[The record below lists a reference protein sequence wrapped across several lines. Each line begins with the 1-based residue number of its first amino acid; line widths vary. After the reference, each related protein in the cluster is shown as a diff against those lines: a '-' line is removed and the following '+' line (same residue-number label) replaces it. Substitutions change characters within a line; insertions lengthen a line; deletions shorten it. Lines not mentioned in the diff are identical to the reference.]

1 MKLPAARVRLAFAA
15 AWCIALPLALPEG
28 RAGRDLAARQAAA
41 SASPPLVYAAEV
53 DGIIHPV
60 TAEFMIGTIERAS
73 AEGASLVVFTLRTP
87 GGLVD
92 STLAINRAII
102 AARTP
107 VVVYVAPSG
116 SRAAS
121 AGFLITIAADVAAM
135 APGTHIGAAHPVSG
149 TGEKMDETM
158 ANKAAQ
164 DLAAQARSLA
174 EKRKRNIA
182 LAEEAVTKSRSF
194 TDQEAL
200 SASPPL
206 VDLVVPNFDELLNK
220 LDGRTIA
227 RFDGSTVTLHLAG
240 ATVRRVEMSWRQRL
254 LSAIAHP
261 QVAYLLFSLGTLGL
275 TIELWNP
282 GAIVPGVVGGLCLL
296 LAFFAFQILP
306 VNYAGL
312 LLILFGLMLLVLEI
326 KVTSFGLLA
335 VGGIVS
341 LIFGSLMLMDSPV
354 PELRL
359 GLTLVLPVSL
369 GLSAIVLFLVR
380 LAVQS
385 QRRRAVTGDAGMI
398 GETGQALTAIAPG
411 GAGRVSVH
419 GEIWNATAEE
429 PIAEGD
435 EVAVTAVR
443 GLKLTV
449 RRAGPGGATQGG
461 V

>member
-1 MKLPAARVRLAFAA
+1 MRPAAARIRFAFAG
-15 AWCIALPLALPEG
+15 AWCLTLALAP
-28 RAGRDLAARQAAA
+28 LAARQTAPA
-41 SASPPLVYAAEV
+41 SSPPLVYAAEV
-53 DGIIHPV
+53 DAIIHPV
-60 TAEFMIGTIERAS
+60 TAEYMIGTIDRAS
-73 AEGASLVVFTLRTP
+73 AAGAALVVFTLRTP

-92 STLAINRAII
+92 STLAINKAII
-102 AARTP
+102 ASRTP

-149 TGEKMDETM
+149 GGEKMDETM
-158 ANKAAQ
+158 SNKAAQ
-164 DLAAQARSLA
+164 DVAAQARSLA
-174 EKRKRNIA
+174 EQRRRNVA

-206 VDLVVPNFDELLNK
+206 VDLVAPTFDDLLK
-220 LDGRTIA
+220 QLDGRTIT
-227 RFDGSTVTLHLAG
+227 RFDGRTVTLHLAG

-282 GAIVPGVVGGLCLL
+282 GAIVPGIVGGVCLL

-312 LLILFGLMLLVLEI
+312 LLILFGLILLVLEV
-326 KVTSFGLLA
+326 KVTSFGVLA
-335 VGGIVS
+335 IGGITS

-359 GLTLVLPVSL
+359 GLTIVLPVSL
-369 GLSAIVLFLVR
+369 GLSAIVLFLVN

-385 QRRRAVTGDAGMI
+385 QRRRAVTGEAGMI

-411 GAGRVSVH
+411 GAGRVSAH

-435 EVAVTAVR
+435 EVAVTAVH

-449 RRAGPGGATQGG
+449 RRARPGGAAQGG
-461 V
+461 A

>member
-1 MKLPAARVRLAFAA
+1 MRPAAARIRFAFAG
-15 AWCIALPLALPEG
+15 AWCLTLALAP
-28 RAGRDLAARQAAA
+28 LAARQTAPA
-41 SASPPLVYAAEV
+41 SSPPLVYAAEV
-53 DGIIHPV
+53 DAIIHPV
-60 TAEFMIGTIERAS
+60 TAEYMIGTIDRAS
-73 AEGASLVVFTLRTP
+73 AAGAALVVFTLRTP

-92 STLAINRAII
+92 STLAINKAII
-102 AARTP
+102 ASRTP

-149 TGEKMDETM
+149 GGEKMDEAM
-158 ANKAAQ
+158 SNKAAQ
-164 DLAAQARSLA
+164 DVAAQARSLA
-174 EKRKRNIA
+174 EQRRRNVA

-206 VDLVVPNFDELLNK
+206 VDLVAPTFDDLLK
-220 LDGRTIA
+220 QLDGRTIT
-227 RFDGSTVTLHLAG
+227 RFDGRTVTLHLAG

-282 GAIVPGVVGGLCLL
+282 GAIVPGIVGGVCLL

-312 LLILFGLMLLVLEI
+312 LLILFGLILLVLEV
-326 KVTSFGLLA
+326 KVTSFGVLA
-335 VGGIVS
+335 VGGITS

-359 GLTLVLPVSL
+359 GLTIVLPVSL
-369 GLSAIVLFLVR
+369 GFSAVVLFLVR
-380 LAVQS
+380 LAVES
-385 QRRRAVTGDAGMI
+385 QRRRAVTGEAGMI

-411 GAGRVSVH
+411 RAGRVSAH
-419 GEIWNATAEE
+419 GEIWNATADES
-429 PIAEGD
+429 IAEGD
-435 EVAVTAVR
+435 DVAITAVH

-449 RRAGPGGATQGG
+449 RRAGPGGAAQGG
-461 V
+461 A

>member
-1 MKLPAARVRLAFAA
+1 MRPAAARIRFAFAG
-15 AWCIALPLALPEG
+15 AWCLTLALAP
-28 RAGRDLAARQAAA
+28 LAARQTAPA
-41 SASPPLVYAAEV
+41 SSPPLVYAAEV
-53 DGIIHPV
+53 DAIIHPV
-60 TAEFMIGTIERAS
+60 TAEYMIGTIDRAS
-73 AEGASLVVFTLRTP
+73 AAGAALVVFTLRTP

-92 STLAINRAII
+92 STLAINKAII
-102 AARTP
+102 ASRTP

-149 TGEKMDETM
+149 GGEKMDETM
-158 ANKAAQ
+158 SNKAAQ
-164 DLAAQARSLA
+164 DVAAQARSLA
-174 EKRKRNIA
+174 EQRRRNVA

-206 VDLVVPNFDELLNK
+206 VDLVAPTFDDLLK
-220 LDGRTIA
+220 QLDGRTIT
-227 RFDGSTVTLHLAG
+227 RFDGRTVTLHLAG

-282 GAIVPGVVGGLCLL
+282 GAIVPGIVGGVCLL

-312 LLILFGLMLLVLEI
+312 LLILFGLILLVLEV
-326 KVTSFGLLA
+326 KVTSFGVLA
-335 VGGIVS
+335 IGGITS

-359 GLTLVLPVSL
+359 GLTIVLPVSL
-369 GLSAIVLFLVR
+369 GLSAIVLFLVN

-385 QRRRAVTGDAGMI
+385 QRRRAVTGEAGMI

-411 GAGRVSVH
+411 SAGRVSAH

-435 EVAVTAVR
+435 EVAVTAVH

-449 RRAGPGGATQGG
+449 RRARPGGAAQGG
-461 V
+461 A

>member
-1 MKLPAARVRLAFAA
+1 MRPAAARIRFAFAG
-15 AWCIALPLALPEG
+15 AWCLTLALAP
-28 RAGRDLAARQAAA
+28 LAARQTAPA
-41 SASPPLVYAAEV
+41 SSPPLVYAAEV
-53 DGIIHPV
+53 DAIIHPV
-60 TAEFMIGTIERAS
+60 TAEYMIGTIDRAS
-73 AEGASLVVFTLRTP
+73 AAGAALVVFTLRTP

-92 STLAINRAII
+92 STLAINKAII
-102 AARTP
+102 ASRTP

-149 TGEKMDETM
+149 GGEKMDETM
-158 ANKAAQ
+158 SNKAAQ
-164 DLAAQARSLA
+164 DVAAQARSLA
-174 EKRKRNIA
+174 EQRRRNVA

-206 VDLVVPNFDELLNK
+206 VDLVAPTFDDLLK
-220 LDGRTIA
+220 QLDGRTIT
-227 RFDGSTVTLHLAG
+227 RFDGRTVTLHLAG

-282 GAIVPGVVGGLCLL
+282 GAIVPGIVGGVCLL

-312 LLILFGLMLLVLEI
+312 LLILFGLILLVLEI
-326 KVTSFGLLA
+326 KVTSFGVLA
-335 VGGIVS
+335 IGGITS

-359 GLTLVLPVSL
+359 GLTVVLPVSL
-369 GLSAIVLFLVR
+369 GLSAVVLFLVR
-380 LAVQS
+380 LAVES
-385 QRRRAVTGDAGMI
+385 QRRGAVTGEAGMI

-411 GAGRVSVH
+411 RAGRVSAH
-419 GEIWNATAEE
+419 GEIWNATADES
-429 PIAEGD
+429 IAEGD
-435 EVAVTAVR
+435 EVAITAVH

-449 RRAGPGGATQGG
+449 RRAGPGGAAQGG
-461 V
+461 A

>member
-1 MKLPAARVRLAFAA
+1 MRSRSGRLRLAFGA
-15 AWCIALPLALPEG
+15 AWCLTLALAPPE
-28 RAGRDLAARQAAA
+28 ARQAARP
-41 SASPPLVYAAEV
+41 SSPPLVYAAEI
-53 DGIIHPV
+53 DAIIHPV
-60 TAEFMIGTIERAS
+60 TAEYMIGTIERAG
-73 AEGASLVVFTLRTP
+73 AEGAALVVFTLRTP

-92 STLAINRAII
+92 SMLAINSAII
-102 AARTP
+102 AAKTP

-116 SRAAS
+116 GRAAS

-149 TGEKMDETM
+149 GGEKMDETL

-164 DLAAQARSLA
+164 DLAAHARSLA
-174 EKRKRNIA
+174 ERRKRNIP

-194 TDQEAL
+194 TEQEAL

-206 VDLVVPNFDELLNK
+206 IDLVAPSFDDLLK
-220 LDGRTIA
+220 QLDGRSIT
-227 RFDGSTVTLHLAG
+227 RFDGSTVTLHVAG
-240 ATVRRVEMSWRQRL
+240 ATVRRIEMNWRQRL

-282 GAIVPGVVGGLCLL
+282 GAVLPGVVGGLCLL

-312 LLILFGLMLLVLEI
+312 LLILFGLILLVLEI

-335 VGGIVS
+335 VGGITS
-341 LIFGSLMLMDSPV
+341 LIFGSLILIDSPM

-359 GLTLVLPVSL
+359 GMTIVLPVSL
-369 GLSAIVLFLVR
+369 GFSAIVLFLVN

-385 QRRRAVTGDAGMI
+385 QRRRAVTGEAGMI

-411 GAGRVSVH
+411 GAGRVSAH
-419 GEIWNATAEE
+419 GEIWNATADE
-429 PIAEGD
+429 PIDEGD
-435 EVAVTAVR
+435 EVRVAAVHR
-443 GLKLTV
+443 LKLTV
-449 RRAGPGGATQGG
+449 RRARPDDAAQGDA
-461 V
+461 